1 MEVDFPHAEIKKLL
15 LGINLAVIKSEPVM
29 VIDRWKVYDAG
40 TVPHITYDHR
50 TKNYQ
55 VNGNAKEKIVV
66 RFFITPKQSIIKI
79 KYYYLK
85 GTDEVLAFYIVLE
98 LVQRVSRK
106 YPLDSNYVIKKLRYL

>member
-1 MEVDFPHAEIKKLL
+1 MEIDFPPDDIKKLL
-15 LGINLAVIKSEPVM
+15 LGINLATYKSKPVM
-29 VIDRWKVYDAG
+29 TIDRWKVYDAG
-40 TVPHITYDHR
+40 TVPHVTYDYR

-55 VNGNAKEKIVV
+55 VNGNSNEKIVV

-85 GTDEVLAFYIVLE
+85 GTDEELAFYIVME